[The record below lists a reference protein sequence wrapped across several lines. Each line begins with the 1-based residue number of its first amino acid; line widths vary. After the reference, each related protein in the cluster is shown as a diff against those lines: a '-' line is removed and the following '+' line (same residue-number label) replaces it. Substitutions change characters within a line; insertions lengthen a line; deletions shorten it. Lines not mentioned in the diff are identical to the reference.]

1 MKDLI
6 ISFEEKR
13 AALEECIE
21 EYSSPIF
28 IVGLMSDLDE
38 NQSITTLSATIPRE
52 ELIIKNNRYPE
63 WLTKVVNNSLK
74 NENILFIKDFE
85 DISEEEQKLFID
97 IICENCISSEELP
110 ENLKVIINSEYE
122 CPIIPE
128 IREVVQYFKF

>member
-6 ISFEEKR
+6 ISFEEQQ
-13 AALEECIE
+13 AALEESIE

-28 IVGLMSDLDE
+28 IVGLMSDLDD
-38 NQSITTLSATIPRE
+38 NQSITTLSATIPKE
-52 ELIIKNNRYPE
+52 ELIIQNNKYPE

-85 DISEEEQKLFID
+85 DISVEEQKLFID
-97 IICENCISSEELP
+97 IICENTISSEELP
-110 ENLKVIINSEYE
+110 ENLKVIINAEYE

>member
-6 ISFEEKR
+6 ISFEEKQ

-85 DISEEEQKLFID
+85 DISVEEQKLFID